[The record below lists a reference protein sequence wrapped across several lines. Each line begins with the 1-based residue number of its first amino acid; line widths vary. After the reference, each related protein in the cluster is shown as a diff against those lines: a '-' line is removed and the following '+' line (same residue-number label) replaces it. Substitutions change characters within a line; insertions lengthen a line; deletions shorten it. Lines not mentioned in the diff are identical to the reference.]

1 MMVRQQTVSPE
12 TPMPK
17 GYGFLRKGNPF
28 MTGLCRRKTLDAR
41 KTLYVVMNQGK
52 QEGLRAPKWILHQV
66 FSEEKATR
74 ERRRG
79 AVERRDAA
87 AEDAFATTIKR
98 LFAKIPE
105 QDLNTIL
112 RHALKK
118 RSGRVGRT
126 GKLDLDKKAY
136 LAVQAHIRHRHTDY
150 DKITKESK
158 DRDAARDA
166 TREEVSKILVEWAS
180 DPAVVN
186 LGNSVRKDNKGGSRK
201 SVAAR
206 VFQKRHAS
214 LAGAAR
220 GHRIKPTA
228 VSKRAAKQR
237 AGSKASKEGANQSQP
252 VVIDLTRDEDDA
264 EDDEATDRVSSAD
277 EDQDSEE
284 EDGDASYEV
293 SDAVDSDEEYEIDSD
308 WLD

>member
-1 MMVRQQTVSPE
+1 
-12 TPMPK
+12 MPK

-28 MTGLCRRKTLDAR
+28 MTALCRRKTLDAK
-41 KTLYVVMNQGK
+41 KTLYVVVKQGK

-87 AEDAFATTIKR
+87 TEDAFATTIKK

-105 QDLNTIL
+105 EDLDKIV
-112 RHALKK
+112 RHALRK

-126 GKLDLDKKAY
+126 GKLDLDRKAY

-166 TREEVSKILVEWAS
+166 TRGEVSRVLVEWAS
-180 DPAVVN
+180 DPAVMK
-186 LGNSVRKDNKGGSRK
+186 LGSTVRKDKKGESRK
-201 SVAAR
+201 RAVAR
-206 VFQKRHAS
+206 VAQKRRAS
-214 LAGAAR
+214 LTAA
-220 GHRIKPTA
+220 IKPTA
-228 VSKRAAKQR
+228 VSRRAAKQR
-237 AGSKASKEGANQSQP
+237 PLSKTSKETTTQSQP
-252 VVIDLTRDEDDA
+252 VIIDLTQDEDEA
-264 EDDEATDRVSSAD
+264 EGSDATDQVSSGD
-277 EDQDSEE
+277 EEQDSED
-284 EDGDASYEV
+284 DGDASYEL
-293 SDAVDSDEEYEIDSD
+293 SDSVDSDKEYEIDND
-308 WLD
+308 WRD

>member
-1 MMVRQQTVSPE
+1 
-12 TPMPK
+12 MPK
-17 GYGFLRKGNPF
+17 GYGLLRKGNPF

-41 KTLYVVMNQGK
+41 KTLYVVVNHGK

-87 AEDAFATTIKR
+87 TEDAFAATIKR
-98 LFAKIPE
+98 LFAKMPE
-105 QDLNTIL
+105 EDLNTIL
-112 RHALKK
+112 RHALRK

-150 DKITKESK
+150 DEITKASK
-158 DRDAARDA
+158 GRDAARDA
-166 TREEVSKILVEWAS
+166 TRGQVLSVLVEWAS
-180 DPAVVN
+180 DPAVMK
-186 LGNSVRKDNKGGSRK
+186 LGNIARKDNKSESRR

-206 VFQKRHAS
+206 VVQKRRTS
-214 LAGAAR
+214 LTAATR
-220 GHRIKPTA
+220 GHIAKPTA
-228 VSKRAAKQR
+228 VSRRATKQR
-237 AGSKASKEGANQSQP
+237 PLSKASKETATRPQP
-252 VVIDLTRDEDDA
+252 VVIDLTQDEDDA
-264 EDDEATDRVSSAD
+264 EQGGATDQVSSAD
-277 EDQDSEE
+277 EGPDSHE
-284 EDGDASYEV
+284 EDDDASYEL
-293 SDAVDSDEEYEIDSD
+293 SDSMGSDKEYEIDND

>member
-1 MMVRQQTVSPE
+1 MVRQQTVSPA

-41 KTLYVVMNQGK
+41 KTLYVVVNQGK

-87 AEDAFATTIKR
+87 TEDAFATTIKR

-105 QDLNTIL
+105 QDLSTIL
-112 RHALKK
+112 RHALRK

-158 DRDAARDA
+158 DRNAARDA
-166 TREEVSKILVEWAS
+166 TREKVSRILIEWAS
-180 DPAVVN
+180 DPSVVK
-186 LGNSVRKDNKGGSRK
+186 LHVGSAVRKNNKGESRR
-201 SVAAR
+201 SAAAR
-206 VFQKRHAS
+206 VVQKRRTS
-214 LAGAAR
+214 LTTATR
-220 GHRIKPTA
+220 GHIIKPTA
-228 VSKRAAKQR
+228 LSKRATKQR
-237 AGSKASKEGANQSQP
+237 PLSKASKETATQSQP
-252 VVIDLTRDEDDA
+252 MVIDLTQDEDE
-264 EDDEATDRVSSAD
+264 EDEVTDQVSSAD

-284 EDGDASYEV
+284 EDGDASYEL
-293 SDAVDSDEEYEIDSD
+293 SDSVGSDEEYEIESD
-308 WLD
+308 WSD

>member
-1 MMVRQQTVSPE
+1 MVLEQTVSPE

-28 MTGLCRRKTLDAR
+28 MTGLCRRKTLDAK
-41 KTLYVVMNQGK
+41 KTLYVVVKQGK

-79 AVERRDAA
+79 AVERRDATT
-87 AEDAFATTIKR
+87 EDAFATTIRR

-105 QDLNTIL
+105 EDLNKIL
-112 RHALKK
+112 RHALRK

-126 GKLDLDKKAY
+126 GKLDLDRKAY

-150 DKITKESK
+150 DKITKASK

-166 TREEVSKILVEWAS
+166 TRAEVSRVLVEWAS
-180 DPAVVN
+180 DPAVMK
-186 LGNSVRKDNKGGSRK
+186 LGSAVRKNKKGESRRRA
-201 SVAAR
+201 VAR
-206 VFQKRHAS
+206 VAQKRRAS
-214 LAGAAR
+214 LTAA
-220 GHRIKPTA
+220 IKPTT
-228 VSKRAAKQR
+228 VSRRAAKQR
-237 AGSKASKEGANQSQP
+237 PLSKTSKETTSQSQP
-252 VVIDLTRDEDDA
+252 VVIDLTQDEEDEAEGSDATDQVSPVDED
-264 EDDEATDRVSSAD
+264 EDS
-277 EDQDSEE
+277 E
-284 EDGDASYEV
+284 EDGDASYEL
-293 SDAVDSDEEYEIDSD
+293 SDSVGSDKEYEIDND

>member
-1 MMVRQQTVSPE
+1 
-12 TPMPK
+12 MPK

-87 AEDAFATTIKR
+87 TEDTFATTIKR

-112 RHALKK
+112 RHALRK

-150 DKITKESK
+150 DKITKASK

-166 TREEVSKILVEWAS
+166 TREEVSKVLVEWAS
-180 DPAVVN
+180 DPAVVK
-186 LGNSVRKDNKGGSRK
+186 LGSSVRKDNKGGSRR
-201 SVAAR
+201 SVAAQM
-206 VFQKRHAS
+206 VQKRRTS
-214 LAGAAR
+214 LVTATR
-220 GHRIKPTA
+220 GHVVKPAA
-228 VSKRAAKQR
+228 VAKRATKQR
-237 AGSKASKEGANQSQP
+237 PLSKASKEAATQSLP

-264 EDDEATDRVSSAD
+264 EEDEATDRDSSAG
-277 EDQDSEE
+277 EDQGSEE
-284 EDGDASYEV
+284 EDGDASYEL
-293 SDAVDSDEEYEIDSD
+293 SDSVDSDKEYEIDSQ

>member
-1 MMVRQQTVSPE
+1 MARQQTVSPE
-12 TPMPK
+12 APMPK

-28 MTGLCRRKTLDAR
+28 MTGLCRRKTLDAK
-41 KTLYVVMNQGK
+41 KTLYVVVNQGK

-87 AEDAFATTIKR
+87 TEDAFATTIKR

-105 QDLNTIL
+105 EDLNKIL
-112 RHALKK
+112 RHALRK

-126 GKLDLDKKAY
+126 GKLDLDRKAY

-150 DKITKESK
+150 DKITKASK

-166 TREEVSKILVEWAS
+166 TRGEVSRVLVEWAS
-180 DPAVVN
+180 DPAVMK
-186 LGNSVRKDNKGGSRK
+186 LGSAVRKDKKGQSQK
-201 SVAAR
+201 AVAR
-206 VFQKRHAS
+206 VAQKRRGS
-214 LAGAAR
+214 LTAA
-220 GHRIKPTA
+220 IKPTT
-228 VSKRAAKQR
+228 VSRRAAKQR
-237 AGSKASKEGANQSQP
+237 PLSKTSKETTTQSRP
-252 VVIDLTRDEDDA
+252 VIIDLTQDEDEAEGSDA
-264 EDDEATDRVSSAD
+264 ADQASSVD
-277 EDQDSEE
+277 EDEDSE
-284 EDGDASYEV
+284 EDGDASYEL
-293 SDAVDSDEEYEIDSD
+293 SDSVGSDRDYEIDND

>member
-1 MMVRQQTVSPE
+1 
-12 TPMPK
+12 MPK

-41 KTLYVVMNQGK
+41 KTLYVVANQGK

-87 AEDAFATTIKR
+87 TEDAFATTIKS

-105 QDLNTIL
+105 QDLSTIL
-112 RHALKK
+112 RHALRK

-136 LAVQAHIRHRHTDY
+136 LAVQAHVRHRHTDY

-158 DRDAARDA
+158 DRNAARDA
-166 TREEVSKILVEWAS
+166 TREEVSRVLIEWAS
-180 DPAVVN
+180 DPSVVK
-186 LGNSVRKDNKGGSRK
+186 LGTTVRKNNKEESRR
-201 SVAAR
+201 SAAAR
-206 VFQKRHAS
+206 VVQKRRTS
-214 LAGAAR
+214 LTTATR
-220 GHRIKPTA
+220 GHIIKPTA
-228 VSKRAAKQR
+228 LSKRATKLR
-237 AGSKASKEGANQSQP
+237 PLSKASREAATQSQP
-252 VVIDLTRDEDDA
+252 VVIDLTQDED
-264 EDDEATDRVSSAD
+264 EEDEATDQVSSAD
-277 EDQDSEE
+277 EEDQDSEE
-284 EDGDASYEV
+284 EDGDASYEL
-293 SDAVDSDEEYEIDSD
+293 SDSAGSNKEYEIDSD